1 MMKTFFKN
9 VEFKTDQNNLLEL
22 EPKLRPHLEDFDFFS
37 VIDLTDQC
45 YEWVKE
51 SKIENGFV
59 TLQILHT
66 TCVITINE
74 LDEPCLLGD
83 INITLRDLAPKTRS
97 YLHNSSLRT
106 KNLCVDD
113 KKCDRNGDAHVK
125 ASLYGSPTQTV
136 IIRDGKPL
144 FGRWQRI
151 CLIDFDGPRD
161 RNLAVQVIGE

>member
-1 MMKTFFKN
+1 MKTYFKEL
-9 VEFKTDQNNLLEL
+9 EFSTDQNNLLDL
-22 EPKLRPHLEDFDFFS
+22 EPKLAPHLEDFDYFS

-45 YEWVKE
+45 HEWVKE
-51 SKIENGFV
+51 SGINNGFV

-66 TCVITINE
+66 TCVIVINE

-83 INITLRDLAPKTRS
+83 INITLREALPKTRP
-97 YLHNSSLRT
+97 YLHNSSMRT

-113 KKCDRNGDAHVK
+113 VKCDRNGDAHVK

-136 IIRDGKPL
+136 IVRDGKPL

-151 CLIDFDGPRD
+151 CLIDFDGPRE